1 MRPMFKLSRRMQLI
15 YDHLLP
21 GKPVWDFC
29 CDHGYMGL
37 NAYESGLFSEV
48 HFVDQVPHII
58 ERLEQRFQNEYFRE
72 DSASQAFFHP
82 RPGEQLGQAIQGSVV
97 IAGVGAHTILEIV
110 RSLTENGVL
119 SADRLIL
126 GPQRD
131 EEKLFVWLQN
141 LPNFSY
147 KSDGEIIAIDERG
160 RNRKLLIFDKI
171 L

>member
-1 MRPMFKLSRRMQLI
+1 MQLI

-29 CDHGYMGL
+29 CDHGYLGL

-48 HFVDQVPHII
+48 HFVDQVPHIVAN
-58 ERLEQRFQNEYFRE
+58 LQRRFEAEYWRK
-72 DSASQAFFHP
+72 DNPTRVVFHAHSGAEVRFVP
-82 RPGEQLGQAIQGSVV
+82 SGTVV
-97 IAGVGAHTILEIV
+97 IAGVGAYTIAQILKALGQRGAV
-110 RSLTENGVL
+110 Q
-119 SADRLIL
+119 ADRLIL

-131 EEKLFVWLQN
+131 EEKLCFLLQN
-141 LPNFSY
+141 DAFAMGFCEPWWLSI
-147 KSDGEIIAIDERG
+147 EERG

>member
-1 MRPMFKLSRRMQLI
+1 MQLI

-29 CDHGYMGL
+29 CDHGYLGL

-48 HFVDQVPHII
+48 HFVDQVPHIV
-58 ERLEQRFQNEYFRE
+58 EQLEARFLAEYFRE
-72 DSASQAFFHP
+72 DAVTQAAFHS
-82 RPGEQLGQAIQGSVV
+82 RPGEDLRQSVSGTVV
-97 IAGVGAHTILEIV
+97 ITGVGAHTILKIV
-110 RSLTENGVL
+110 QTLREKGLL

-131 EEKLFVWLQN
+131 EQMLSDLLQKTLAN
-141 LPNFSY
+141 DFMRASEMLSV
-147 KSDGEIIAIDERG
+147 EERG

>member
-21 GKPVWDFC
+21 GKAVWDFC

-37 NAYESGLFSEV
+37 NAYESGLFTQV

-58 ERLEQRFQNEYFRE
+58 ERLEQRFQSEYFRD
-72 DSASQAFFHP
+72 DSVSQAFFHP
-82 RPGEQLGQAIQGSVV
+82 RAGGSLEQPVQGSVV

-110 RSLTENGVL
+110 RSLIEKGVL

-141 LPNFSY
+141 LPDFHY
-147 KSDGEIIAIDERG
+147 KSGSEILAIDERG

>member
-1 MRPMFKLSRRMQLI
+1 MFKLSRRMQLI
-15 YDHLLP
+15 FDHLLP

-29 CDHGYMGL
+29 CDHGYLGL

-48 HFVDQVPHII
+48 HFVDQVPHIV
-58 ERLEQRFQNEYFRE
+58 EQLEVRFQAEYFR
-72 DSASQAFFHP
+72 DDALTQAGFHS
-82 RPGEQLGQAIQGSVV
+82 RPGEDLQQPVSGTVV
-97 IAGVGAHTILEIV
+97 IAGVGAHTILKIV
-110 RSLTENGVL
+110 QSLTENGLL

-131 EEKLFVWLQN
+131 EQMLSDLLQKV
-141 LPNFSY
+141 LPNTFKTDCEMLSV
-147 KSDGEIIAIDERG
+147 EERG

>member
-1 MRPMFKLSRRMQLI
+1 MQLI

-29 CDHGYMGL
+29 CDHGYLGL

-48 HFVDQVPHII
+48 HFVDQVPHIV
-58 ERLEQRFQNEYFRE
+58 ENLQRRFESEYRQDGNATGAVFHAHSGE
-72 DSASQAFFHP
+72 DVRTMLS
-82 RPGEQLGQAIQGSVV
+82 GTVV
-97 IAGVGAHTILEIV
+97 IAGVGAHTIAQILGP
-110 RSLTENGVL
+110 LGQKGLLN
-119 SADRLIL
+119 ADRLIL

-131 EEKLFVWLQN
+131 EEKLLVLLQN
-141 LPNFSY
+141 EPFLSNFCQPQWLSL
-147 KSDGEIIAIDERG
+147 EERG

>member
-1 MRPMFKLSRRMQLI
+1 MFKLSRRMQLI

-29 CDHGYMGL
+29 CDHGYLGL

-58 ERLEQRFQNEYFRE
+58 EQLQQRFQSEYFRE
-72 DSASQAFFHP
+72 DAGTKAYFHS
-82 RPGEQLGQAIQGSVV
+82 RPGEDVPVELQGTVV
-97 IAGVGAHTILEIV
+97 IAGVGAHTIFQILQGLV
-110 RSLTENGVL
+110 QKGVL
-119 SADRLIL
+119 KADRLIL

-131 EEKLFVWLQN
+131 EEKLLVFLQEM
-141 LPNFSY
+141 PNFTYENGARFLSI
-147 KSDGEIIAIDERG
+147 EERG
-160 RNRKLLIFDKI
+160 RDRKLLICDKI

>member
-1 MRPMFKLSRRMQLI
+1 MFKLSRRMQLI

-29 CDHGYMGL
+29 CDHGYLGL

-48 HFVDQVPHII
+48 HFVDQVPHIV
-58 ERLEQRFQNEYFRE
+58 EQLEARFLAEYFRE
-72 DSASQAFFHP
+72 DAVTQAAFHS
-82 RPGEQLGQAIQGSVV
+82 RPGEDLRQSVSGTVV
-97 IAGVGAHTILEIV
+97 ITGVGAHTILKIV
-110 RSLTENGVL
+110 QTLREKGLL
-119 SADRLIL
+119 RADRLIL

-131 EEKLFVWLQN
+131 EQMLSDLLQKTLTN
-141 LPNFSY
+141 DFTRASEMLSV
-147 KSDGEIIAIDERG
+147 EERG